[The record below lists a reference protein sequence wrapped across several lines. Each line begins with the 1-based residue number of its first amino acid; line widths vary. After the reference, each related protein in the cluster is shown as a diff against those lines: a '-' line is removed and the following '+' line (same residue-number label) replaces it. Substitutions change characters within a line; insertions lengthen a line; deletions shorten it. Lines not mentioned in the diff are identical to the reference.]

1 MTDELLPQPIG
12 VTPLPPPSLNPEQ
25 QDLCNRLDEWHDQ
38 YKSLKGKPS
47 KMFQGAIFAIRT
59 ECRNNPDMIA
69 QAAHSL
75 REILYPF
82 KSKEEAIREYGSVH
96 TDKAFVEKIG
106 RVYGQL
112 TSLAHHGRNSKNLD
126 FINFTISDFER
137 LLDEFV
143 RIMRH
148 ALTRQMDIHG
158 EIEQVLSGDPT
169 RIILDNPTA

>member
-1 MTDELLPQPIG
+1 
-12 VTPLPPPSLNPEQ
+12 
-25 QDLCNRLDEWHDQ
+25 
-38 YKSLKGKPS
+38 
-47 KMFQGAIFAIRT
+47 MFQGAIFAIRT

-106 RVYGQL
+106 RLYGQL
-112 TSLAHHGRNSKNLD
+112 TGLAHHGRNSKNLD

-148 ALTRQMDIHG
+148 ALTRQIDIHQKMDH
-158 EIEQVLSGDPT
+158 ILRYDPNQVIS
-169 RIILDNPTA
+169 DNPAA

>member
-1 MTDELLPQPIG
+1 MPDELLPPPTG
-12 VTPLPPPSLNPEQ
+12 TTPLLPPSLNPEQ

-47 KMFQGAIFAIRT
+47 KMFQGAIFAIKT

-96 TDKAFVEKIG
+96 
-106 RVYGQL
+106 RQ
-112 TSLAHHGRNSKNLD
+112 SLYRENRASIWSTK
-126 FINFTISDFER
+126 
-137 LLDEFV
+137 
-143 RIMRH
+143 
-148 ALTRQMDIHG
+148 
-158 EIEQVLSGDPT
+158 
-169 RIILDNPTA
+169 